1 MAFLRQEKPKQ
12 FKYIPMYYDEAK
24 EDLQNRIKAV
34 DNKLEQEK
42 TGDYR
47 PSFKGKFRERHDAL
61 YGESAKPRGRSISK
75 WFMLIIYAVLVVA
88 IIYLVLN
95 ILTQVS

>member
-12 FKYIPMYYDEAK
+12 FKYLPRYYNEAK
-24 EDLQNRIKAV
+24 EDLRNRIRAV
-34 DNKLEQEK
+34 DNKLEREK
-42 TGDYR
+42 AGDYR
-47 PSFKGKFRERHDAL
+47 PNFKGKFKERHDTF
-61 YGESAKPRGRSISK
+61 YGESAKPKGRSMSK

>member
-24 EDLQNRIKAV
+24 EDLRNRIKAV
-34 DNKLEQEK
+34 DNQLEREK
-42 TGDYR
+42 TGNYR
-47 PSFKGKFRERHDAL
+47 PNFRGKFKERHDAL
-61 YGESAKPRGRSISK
+61 YGESGKPKGRSMTK

-88 IIYLVLN
+88 IVFAFC
-95 ILTQVS
+95 